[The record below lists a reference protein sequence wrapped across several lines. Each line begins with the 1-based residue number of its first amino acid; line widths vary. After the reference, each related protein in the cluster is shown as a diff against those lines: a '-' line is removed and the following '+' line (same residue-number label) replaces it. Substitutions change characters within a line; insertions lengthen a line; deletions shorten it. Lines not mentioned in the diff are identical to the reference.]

1 MANIV
6 YKLSAKEDKIT
17 GKREIHVRFYHGRF
31 DVRAKTN
38 LYVQPEYWDAAK
50 QTVKIPNTRS
60 NTPEKQQ
67 LIMKLSA
74 LKADLESLSNDI
86 REAYIA
92 DGGRKRDLPTAW
104 LSDFIANRILAQERQ
119 KRLKK
124 RTTHRK
130 NSLTR
135 SNILCPSRKYPFPG
149 SGTTMSSSAPL
160 NASPSIALRK

>member
-1 MANIV
+1 MAKIV
-6 YKLSAKEDKIT
+6 YKLSTREKGISAKK
-17 GKREIHVRFYHGRF
+17 EIHVRFYHGKF

-92 DGGRKRDLPTAW
+92 DGGGKRDLPTEW
-104 LSDFIANRILAQERQ
+104 LSDFIASPYPCPGEDC
-119 KRLKK
+119 
-124 RTTHRK
+124 
-130 NSLTR
+130 R
-135 SNILCPSRKYPFPG
+135 SNGRGRNS
-149 SGTTMSSSAPL
+149 
-160 NASPSIALRK
+160 